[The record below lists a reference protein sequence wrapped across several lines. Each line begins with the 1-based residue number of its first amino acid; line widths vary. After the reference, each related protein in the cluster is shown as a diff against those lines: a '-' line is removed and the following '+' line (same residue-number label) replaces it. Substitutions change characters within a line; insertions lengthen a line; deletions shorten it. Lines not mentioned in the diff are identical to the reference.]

1 MVLFWIFVVLV
12 SFGLIIYGLQIVA
25 VRLALSPAEK
35 REGHPVLSQS
45 CPPISVIKPLKGLED
60 NLFGNL
66 ESFCVQDY
74 PEYEVIFSLQDENDP
89 AYKVVRKVKE
99 KFPDKATSIVVE
111 RCHHGFNPKV
121 NNLFPA
127 YGHSKY
133 PIILISD
140 SNVMVDPDYLR
151 TIAKPMENPEVGLV
165 CNLIKG
171 IGGKTIGSIFENLH
185 LNSFILGNICFLDK
199 YLRIPCVVG
208 KSMLMRKK
216 DLEAAGGLASVK
228 DVLAEDHFIGEKI
241 RAQNQRVVISN
252 YLINNVNEYW
262 NLRKFINRHVRW
274 GKMRWK
280 IGGMRYLLELTVNPV
295 FVACLL
301 LLLLGPTEKSLSILA
316 LACLIKIIGDFY
328 LGRRIATSIHPLVY
342 LLSPI
347 KDLVMGVLWF
357 VPLADDTVVW
367 RGNRYVMG
375 KDTRLSLYPERKAVW
390 KTRIVDGIKAKI
402 AW

>member
-1 MVLFWIFVVLV
+1 MVLFWIFVALV
-12 SFGLIIYGLQIVA
+12 FFGLIIYTLQILA
-25 VRLALSPAEK
+25 VRSTLSPSGNRKIASN
-35 REGHPVLSQS
+35 PSQTF
-45 CPPISVIKPLKGLED
+45 PPISILKPLKGLED

-66 ESFCVQDY
+66 ESFCLQDY
-74 PEYEVIFSLQDENDP
+74 PEYEIIFSLQDENDP

-99 KFPDKATSIVVE
+99 KFADKPISIIIE

-121 NNLFPA
+121 NNLFSA
-127 YGHSKY
+127 YRHSKY
-133 PIILISD
+133 PTILISD
-140 SNVMVDPDYLR
+140 SNVMVDPYYLR
-151 TIAKPMENPEVGLV
+151 RIVKPMDDPKVGLV

-185 LNSFILGNICFLDK
+185 LNSFVLGNICFLDS

-208 KSMLMRKK
+208 KSMLMRKS
-216 DLEAAGGLASVK
+216 DLEAVGGLASVK

-241 RAQNQRVVISN
+241 KAQKQRVVISN

-280 IGGMRYLLELTVNPV
+280 IGGMNYLLELTINPV
-295 FVACLL
+295 FTACLP
-301 LLLLGPTEKSLSILA
+301 LLLLGPTEKTLSVLT
-316 LACLIKIIGDFY
+316 LVCLIKIIGDFY
-328 LGRRIATSIHPLVY
+328 LGRSISTPMHPLVY

-347 KDLVMGVLWF
+347 KDLLMGLLWF

-367 RGNRYVMG
+367 RGNRYRMG
-375 KDTRLSLYPERKAVW
+375 KDTRLSPFPERGREW
-390 KTRIVDGIKAKI
+390 RYRIVEGIKAKL

>member
-12 SFGLIIYGLQIVA
+12 FFGLIVYGLQIVA
-25 VRLALSPAEK
+25 VRLALSPA
-35 REGHPVLSQS
+35 RNGEGDAILSQS
-45 CPPISVIKPLKGLED
+45 YPPISVIKPLKGLED

-89 AYKVVRKVKE
+89 AYKVVRKIKE
-99 KFPDKATSIVVE
+99 KFAGKPISIVVE

-121 NNLFPA
+121 NNLFSA
-127 YGHSKY
+127 YRLSKY
-133 PIILISD
+133 PTILISD
-140 SNVMVDPDYLR
+140 SNVLVDPHYLR
-151 TIAKPMENPEVGLV
+151 TIAKPMNNSEVGLV

-171 IGGKTIGSIFENLH
+171 IGGRTIGSIFENLL

-208 KSMLMRKK
+208 KSMLLRKT
-216 DLEAAGGLASVK
+216 DLEAVGGLASVK

-241 RAQNQRVVISN
+241 RAQNRRVVISN

-262 NLRKFINRHVRW
+262 NLRQFINRHVRW

-280 IGGMRYLLELTVNPV
+280 IGGIKYFLELTINPV
-295 FVACLL
+295 FIALL
-301 LLLLGPTEKSLSILA
+301 PLFLFGLTEKTLFLLFS
-316 LACLIKIIGDFY
+316 ACLIKIIGDFY
-328 LGRRIATSIHPLVY
+328 LGRRISTPMHPLLY

-347 KDLVMGVLWF
+347 KDLLVGLLWF
-357 VPLADDTVVW
+357 APLADDTVVW
-367 RGNRYVMG
+367 RGNRYRMG
-375 KDTRLSLYPERKAVW
+375 NDTRLSLCPERRREWRYK
-390 KTRIVDGIKAKI
+390 IVEGIKTKL

>member
-12 SFGLIIYGLQIVA
+12 FFGLIIYGLQIVA
-25 VRLALSPAEK
+25 VRSALSPTRN
-35 REGHPVLSQS
+35 REGHTIRPQS
-45 CPPISVIKPLKGLED
+45 YPPISVIKPLKGLED

-66 ESFCVQDY
+66 ESFCVQNY

-89 AYKVVRKVKE
+89 AYKVARKIKE
-99 KFPDKATSIVVE
+99 KFEDKRISIVVE

-121 NNLFPA
+121 NNLFSA
-127 YGHSKY
+127 YRQSKY
-133 PIILISD
+133 PTILISD
-140 SNVMVDPDYLR
+140 SNVMVDPHYLR
-151 TIAKPMENPEVGLV
+151 TIVKPMDDPEVGLV

-185 LNSFILGNICFLDK
+185 LNSFILGNVCFLDK

-208 KSMLMRKK
+208 KSMLMRKS
-216 DLEAAGGLASVK
+216 DLEAIGGLASVK

-241 RAQNQRVVISN
+241 RGQNLRVVISN

-280 IGGMRYLLELTVNPV
+280 IGGIKYLLELTINPV
-295 FVACLL
+295 FIAFLPLFLFGLTEKTLL
-301 LLLLGPTEKSLSILA
+301 LLFS
-316 LACLIKIIGDFY
+316 ACLIKIIGDFY
-328 LGRRIATSIHPLVY
+328 LGRSISTTIHPWLY

-347 KDLVMGVLWF
+347 KDLLIGLLWF
-357 VPLADDTVVW
+357 APLADDTVVW
-367 RGNRYVMG
+367 RGNRYLMG
-375 KDTRLSLYPERKAVW
+375 KDTRLSLCPERGRQW
-390 KTRIVDGIKAKI
+390 KYKIMEGIKAKF

>member
-1 MVLFWIFVVLV
+1 MVVFWTFVGLV

-25 VRLALSPAEK
+25 VRLALSPA
-35 REGHPVLSQS
+35 RNRQGHPVLSQS

-60 NLFGNL
+60 SLFGNL

-89 AYKVVRKVKE
+89 AYKVARKVRE
-99 KFPDKATSIVVE
+99 KFPDKPISIVVE

-121 NNLFPA
+121 NNLFSA
-127 YGHSKY
+127 YRHSKY

-140 SNVMVDPDYLR
+140 SNVTVDPYYLR
-151 TIAKPMENPEVGLV
+151 TIVKPMDDPEVGLV

-185 LNSFILGNICFLDK
+185 LNSFILGNICFLER

-208 KSMLMRKK
+208 KSMLMRKS
-216 DLEAAGGLASVK
+216 DLEAVGGLASVK

-241 RAQNQRVVISN
+241 RAQKQRVVISN
-252 YLINNVNEYW
+252 YLISNVNEYW

-280 IGGMRYLLELTVNPV
+280 IGGVRYLLELTINPV
-295 FVACLL
+295 FIACLPL
-301 LLLLGPTEKSLSILA
+301 LLSGPTEKSLFA
-316 LACLIKIIGDFY
+316 LAVVCLIKIIGDFY
-328 LGRRIATSIHPLVY
+328 LGKSISTAMHPSLY

-347 KDLVMGVLWF
+347 KDLFMGVLWF
-357 VPLADDTVVW
+357 VPLADGTVVW
-367 RGNRYVMG
+367 RGNRYRMG
-375 KDTRLSLYPERKAVW
+375 KDTRLSLCPERGGEWKA
-390 KTRIVDGIKAKI
+390 RIVEGIKAKI